1 MEESQI
7 ADKTSPHDDKFW
19 RPSSDANQRGYNA
32 AGRHREHLALRM
44 TGFMS
49 EEIFNNILG
58 EYELEL
64 RRQSQS

>member
-1 MEESQI
+1 
-7 ADKTSPHDDKFW
+7 
-19 RPSSDANQRGYNA
+19 
-32 AGRHREHLALRM
+32 
-44 TGFMS
+44 MS